1 LKNEFINEALRNSIN
16 LTIKKEEEQEI
27 FENNDKK
34 HQNANEIYNNNIVN
48 NIHLNIQFNVNV
60 DKKDEIS
67 LQNKKINVDTF
78 DKTRK

>member
-1 LKNEFINEALRNSIN
+1 MKNEFINEALRNSIN